1 MEKIKGLLEKQ
12 TIQKLFLCFWMY
24 AVMGW
29 CYEVFLEVVVYKW
42 GFHNRGNMFGPYCPI
57 YGVGALLFL
66 LCFGWLMRKKDVK
79 WLNIVKPLLIFLGC
93 MAVATLVELTATYIL
108 EATTGSWPWQTYAR
122 YKYNFQ
128 ARIALSTSVRF
139 GLGGLLFMYIVQ
151 PFFDWLLA
159 KPKRRALNIITLIVL
174 AIVFADFI
182 FTKAT
187 GYTPKLAE
195 AAMFIH
201 HITAITY

>member
-1 MEKIKGLLEKQ
+1 MKKIRELWEKQ

-24 AVMGW
+24 AVLGW
-29 CYEVFLEVVVYKW
+29 CYEVFLEVVVYRW
-42 GFHNRGNMFGPYCPI
+42 GFTNRGEMFGPYCPI

-66 LCFGWLMRKKDVK
+66 LCFGRLMRKKDVK

-93 MAVATLVELTATYIL
+93 MAVATAVELAASYIL
-108 EATTGSWPWQTYAR
+108 EYTKGSWPWQTYAR

-151 PFFDWLLA
+151 PLFDRLLSRP
-159 KPKRRALNIITLIVL
+159 KPKTINIIAIIVL
-174 AIVFADFI
+174 IIVVTDFI
-182 FTKAT
+182 ITKAT
-187 GYTPKLAE
+187 GYTPVLAG
-195 AAMFIH
+195 
-201 HITAITY
+201 T

>member
-1 MEKIKGLLEKQ
+1 MEKIKGLFEKQ

-24 AVMGW
+24 AVLGW
-29 CYEVFLEVVVYKW
+29 CYEVFLEVVVYRW
-42 GFHNRGNMFGPYCPI
+42 GFTNRGEMFGPYCPI

-66 LCFGWLMRKKDVK
+66 LSFGWLMKKKDVK

-93 MAVATLVELTATYIL
+93 MAVATAVELAATYIL
-108 EATTGSWPWQTYAR
+108 EYTKGSWPWQTYSR

-151 PFFDWLLA
+151 PLFDRLLSRP
-159 KPKRRALNIITLIVL
+159 KPKTINIIAIIVL
-174 AIVFADFI
+174 IIVVTDFI
-182 FTKAT
+182 ITKVT
-187 GYTPKLAE
+187 GYTPVLAG
-195 AAMFIH
+195 
-201 HITAITY
+201 T